1 MSAEIDEWDYSEV
14 LRQVP
19 IVGQDDWMSNLLEY
33 SMNLLRTKNIF
44 NCNLRSALG
53 TTRGGK
59 FWLMKG
65 KIQMSQ
71 TYGDEMQKLYPSA
84 SHTLADNYHLA
95 HMNLNTYASEATFNF
110 EPDDKSFIKTEDP
123 PNHKQKPDSFSVMHF
138 KNVAGENKT
147 MAVLYE
153 GENHKKNLKGPGKG
167 GWLWNKMFQAMG
179 RCHDIDSTVSGVM
192 ITTVMDKHN
201 PLDYTAD
208 GEKPHFAQM
217 AAAYLRAHVKLLAHL
232 LEYNIV
238 TNKSDSWIGRK
249 LRALKPPAPVSAED
263 HYDFIC
269 TINALIHEG
278 HSETHVSST
287 GEYLLEAA
295 KESEGNEYTTYM
307 DALWEFYPQF
317 EYRELGLGERLQAWR
332 TPVYRLQFQSGTHDT
347 RGMNVVIHAVRRAR
361 SDALLESSPAPIVGV
376 LYPTHVHELVEHLR
390 GKNTNLPSHILK
402 RPAQSVFEV
411 RADELE
417 TLLYWSETDNDE
429 TWMFGLQMR
438 QVRNIF
444 NIFQLDYF
452 DIQDDVEET
461 KELNANRRAAIPR
474 LPAIDDIMKT
484 LSRKKQDTKDRAL
497 SCETTGYF
505 MFILPLMYMSMAVFR
520 KITHELNYQ
529 TGDAKTDKE
538 WAAFQKTFLHERL
551 ARDNGAKTV
560 SVTQGLLFSS
570 KSNSLFSV
578 ILKATHDEC
587 EEMKFDTPLTVF
599 FEKECGWEDVDRSDS
614 PAMLFKILRTTTLL
628 AAQTLAKQ
636 VLSAPPVRY
645 TQILETFP
653 LGLQTEIK
661 YVMGRLASFL
671 FFKASDWD
679 GQEHHSDDADA
690 DDEDEV
696 FKEEEEEDS

>member
-1 MSAEIDEWDYSEV
+1 MSADIDEWDYSEV

-19 IVGQDDWMSNLLEY
+19 LTGQDDWMRNLLEY
-33 SMNLLRTKNIF
+33 SMSLLRTKNIF
-44 NCNLRSALG
+44 NCHLKSALG

-59 FWLMKG
+59 FWLING
-65 KIQMSQ
+65 NIQMSR
-71 TYGDEMQKLYPSA
+71 TYEDEMQKLYPSA

-95 HMNLNTYASEATFNF
+95 HMNLNTYDTPRTFHF
-110 EPDDKSFIKTEDP
+110 APDDKSYWQIRDT
-123 PNHKQKPDSFSVMHF
+123 PNHKQKPDSFSLMCF
-138 KNVAGENKT
+138 KNAEGENKT

-208 GEKPHFAQM
+208 GENPHFAQM

-238 TNKSDSWIGRK
+238 TNKSESWIGNK
-249 LRALKPPAPVSAED
+249 LQAFKPPAPMSAED
-263 HYDFIC
+263 KYDFIC

-278 HSETHVSST
+278 HSETYVSST

-295 KESEGNEYTTYM
+295 KESEGKEYSTYM

-317 EYRELGLGERLQAWR
+317 DLRELGLGERLQAWR
-332 TPVYRLQFQSGTHDT
+332 TPVYRLQFQVGTPDT

-361 SDALLESSPAPIVGV
+361 SDALLESSRGPITGV
-376 LYPTHVHELVEHLR
+376 LYPTHVHQFVEHLR
-390 GKNTNLPSHILK
+390 GTHRNLPSHIVK
-402 RPAQSVFEV
+402 KPAQYVFEV
-411 RADELE
+411 PADELE
-417 TLLYWSETDNDE
+417 TLVQWSDTNIDE

-438 QVRNIF
+438 KARNIF
-444 NIFQLDYF
+444 NLYQQDYF
-452 DIQDDVEET
+452 QIQNEVEDAAE
-461 KELNANRRAAIPR
+461 ENARRRAEDPPQPR
-474 LPAIDDIMKT
+474 IDDILKT
-484 LSRKKQDTKDRAL
+484 LSRKKSDVKDRAL

-505 MFILPLMYMSMAVFR
+505 FFILPLMYMSMAVFR

-560 SVTQGLLFSS
+560 STTQGLLFTS

-599 FEKECGWEDVDRSDS
+599 FEKECGWEDIDRSDS

-653 LGLQTEIK
+653 TGLQTEIR
-661 YVMGRLASFL
+661 YAMGRLASFL

-679 GQEHHSDDADA
+679 GQEHHSDGADA
-690 DDEDEV
+690 DDEKI
-696 FKEEEEEDS
+696 KEEEKEDT